1 MPRPRDPRRDKA
13 FRLWE
18 ESSGSK
24 KLKDIAEELGITSS
38 TIRKWKANDKWEE
51 KIKGSAPKSK
61 GSALLRRGAPKGNKN
76 AKGNKGGRAPFGNKN
91 ALGNKGG
98 AAPLRNQNAVTHGFF
113 SKFLP
118 EETLSIMEGIHERSP
133 VDIIWDQIQI
143 QYAAIIRAQKIMFV
157 SDKGEMIKELKKK
170 KSILSETNE
179 VEEEEY
185 EFQFSWDRHA
195 TFLNAQ
201 SRAMAELRNLIKQFD
216 ELAHAEDERRLKL
229 EHMRLNIDKKKLEIE
244 ELTEEDKPF
253 EITIVNKGDD
263 SD

>member
-1 MPRPRDPRRDKA
+1 MAEKHIQAYKDYVKGLKYKDLAEKYEVSVNTIKSWKQRHG
-13 FRLWE
+13 WE
-18 ESSGSK
+18 RK
-24 KLKDIAEELGITSS
+24 K
-38 TIRKWKANDKWEE
+38 
-51 KIKGSAPKSK
+51 
-61 GSALLRRGAPKGNKN
+61 GAPSEKSVHTK
-76 AKGNKGGRAPFGNKN
+76 KGGQPGNKN
-91 ALGNKGG
+91 ALGNRGGG
-98 AAPLRNQNAVTHGFF
+98 APAGNQNAVTHGFF

-118 EETLSIMEGIHERSP
+118 EETLSIMEGIQERSP
-133 VDIIWDQIQI
+133 VDMIWDQIQI

-157 SDKGEMIKELKKK
+157 SDKEEMIKEQKKK
-170 KSILSETNE
+170 KSVLSETNE

-185 EFQFSWDRHA
+185 EFQFSWERHA

-229 EHMRLNIDKKKLEIE
+229 EHMRLSIDKKKLEIE